1 MKRKWTDNDLINV
14 VSNRE
19 IKSIAGVL
27 RELGLAPKGGSYKTI
42 QKHIERLKL
51 DTSHFTGQSHLKG
64 RCHNWAKKTPLK
76 DILKKGL
83 GPPLY
88 ELYVAGIAAE
98 TQKYENIRDG
108 TTYTVTNKDGDTVT
122 VRWNGLLNTDK
133 DSLLAYFIFAQYAA
147 DQNSYNT
154 SIGEQ
159 SANNQNSTLVFPESK
174 IRQAYNRGVELYGQE
189 LNDADLKYMY
199 FKSPRR
205 RAAILE
211 QLKSRTQDYYKD
223 ILKSNHPLVSFHHP
237 ACTY

>member
-1 MKRKWTDNDLINV
+1 MIVDTTYFKGMINV
-14 VSNRE
+14 QFAESAAAANT
-19 IKSIAGVL
+19 I
-27 RELGLAPKGGSYKTI
+27 LGQY
-42 QKHIERLKL
+42 E
-51 DTSHFTGQSHLKG
+51 
-64 RCHNWAKKTPLK
+64 WVEK
-76 DILKKGL
+76 DILKKAF

-223 ILKSNHPLVSFHHP
+223 ILKSTLYNFIYFMNLQNGDDYYPYWEFTEIKPDIFGL
-237 ACTY
+237 